1 MKYRTIVSSV
11 AIAVSLAGCS
21 AFHNAKQF
29 QNSTMSRINRL
40 HAPNSEPVVTNF
52 NAPYIGGSMVRLEQA
67 PPPMLR
73 DTKIQL
79 ISQRPLTV
87 QDIASKIEARTG
99 ILVVDNVISGK
110 SGGGG
115 GSLPAM
121 PGMSATP
128 SIGSS
133 GSGNSVAIAI
143 DYDGSVEGLLNYM
156 KAKYQIWWRF
166 RNGEV
171 ELYNYETKTFS
182 INMTNMPLGEATKI
196 VANAGGALG
205 DTSLGGMTSSSS
217 GTQNNGSTNITVGST
232 TDLWKNVDETATV
245 LAGPGAKVAINPDM
259 DTLTVYGLPP
269 QVDRIRD
276 WVKRINK
283 SAAQQIGITVHI
295 YSVQL
300 THEQNYGFNPQ
311 VAFNQL
317 SKQYGFTLSGPS
329 LPPVVSGDN
338 PFSLNSYLGQ
348 TANPAFQQFSGST
361 AAVQALATLGNV
373 TETFEQNL
381 VTMNH
386 QPVPLQVAQNTGYL
400 AESQTT
406 QTANVGATNS
416 LVPGNITTGF
426 TGVFTPSLVN
436 GRIMMTM
443 NITLSALQK
452 LTQESS
458 GGSSIQVPTSTN
470 SEFAQSVS
478 LRPGETL
485 LLTGYKQHQ
494 DQTQHNGVG
503 SAFFPLLGGG
513 ADANNSN
520 QMIAITI
527 TARTLGR

>member
-1 MKYRTIVSSV
+1 MKYRTALSSI

-21 AFHNAKQF
+21 AFHHAKQF
-29 QNSTMSRINRL
+29 QDATMSRINGMQ
-40 HAPNSEPVVTNF
+40 PPSSQPVVSNI
-52 NAPYIGGSMVRLEQA
+52 NAPYIGGDMVRVGNA
-67 PPPMLR
+67 PPAILR
-73 DTKIQL
+73 ATRIQI
-79 ISQRPLTV
+79 ISQNPMTIR
-87 QDIASKIEARTG
+87 DIASRIEAKTG
-99 ILVVDNVISGK
+99 ILVVDNTISGK
-110 SGGGG
+110 SGGSA
-115 GSLPAM
+115 SLPAM
-121 PGMSATP
+121 PGMVQGA
-128 SIGSS
+128 SIG
-133 GSGNSVAIAI
+133 GSNKGKAGIAIAV
-143 DYDGSVEGLLNYM
+143 DYDGTVEGLLNYM
-156 KAKYQIWWRF
+156 RAKYGVWWKF

-171 ELYNYETKTFS
+171 DIYNYETKTFS
-182 INMTNMPLGEATKI
+182 INMTNVPLGEVTKI

-205 DTSLGGMTSSSS
+205 NSSIGGMSSSS
-217 GTQNNGSTNITVGST
+217 SNTENNGSTNITVGSK

-259 DTLTVYGLPP
+259 NTLTVYGLPT
-269 QVDRIRD
+269 QVNPVRD
-276 WVKRINK
+276 WVRRINHELD
-283 SAAQQIGITVHI
+283 QQIGITVHI

-317 SKQYGFTLSGPS
+317 SKQYGFSFSGAPT
-329 LPPVVSGDN
+329 PAVVSGLN
-338 PFSLNSYLGQ
+338 PFSLSSYLGN

-416 LVPGNITTGF
+416 LIPGNITTGF

-436 GRIMMTM
+436 GRILMTM
-443 NITLSALQK
+443 NITLSALEK

-494 DQTQHNGVG
+494 DQTTHNGVG